1 MTLLIKS
8 DYFPILIPNILFELG
23 LLEKWIIDLNLI
35 QYCYLG
41 GNDIG
46 EYPEEIKQNSFLLKY
61 AIKNNLP
68 LLGICRGM
76 QFIAK
81 EFGAELV
88 PISGFVN
95 ARHKLIGEINQDAL
109 FFFNFGIKSCPKNF
123 KVIAKTSEG
132 IIQAIKHETY
142 KIQGWMWHLK
152 GEGF

>member
-1 MTLLIKS
+1 
-8 DYFPILIPNILFELG
+8 
-23 LLEKWIIDLNLI
+23 
-35 QYCYLG
+35 
-41 GNDIG
+41 
-46 EYPEEIKQNSFLLKY
+46 
-61 AIKNNLP
+61 
-68 LLGICRGM
+68 M

-142 KIQGWMWHLK
+142 KIQGWMWHPEREK
-152 GEGF
+152 VFNIDDINRIKEFFR